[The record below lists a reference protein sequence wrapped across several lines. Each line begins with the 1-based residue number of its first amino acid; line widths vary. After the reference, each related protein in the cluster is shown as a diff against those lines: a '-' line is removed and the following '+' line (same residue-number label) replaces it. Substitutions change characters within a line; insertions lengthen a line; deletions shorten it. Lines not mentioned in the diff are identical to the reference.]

1 MGKAH
6 VAMPKLTA
14 ETRPIHA
21 TGSAHPARR
30 TRMPRIRFRFVL
42 IAKVNAAEELW
53 TSRALPVDGL
63 RGRLRRFRKSHH
75 LIRAGSG
82 NPVGLQLA
90 ATHQMRV
97 GLPRV

>member
-6 VAMPKLTA
+6 VPMPKLTA
-14 ETRPIHA
+14 ETKPIRPLTAGI
-21 TGSAHPARR
+21 RR
-30 TRMPRIRFRFVL
+30 AELGCREIQFRFVL
-42 IAKVNAAEELW
+42 IAKVNATEELW

-63 RGRLRRFRKSHH
+63 RGRLRQFRKSHH
-75 LIRAGSG
+75 LIRAGCG